1 MVRLAFLT
9 LLFFLVSA
17 ACYLAHDHFGHA
29 RTGALVVVSLTLS
42 YLGIYVRDG
51 LSSGLAY
58 WGLAYAAFAIIF
70 LGIGLIQSHAGCPT
84 LIGDCYQRSLPS
96 RLFEFKIFIG
106 FLLLATNGLAIIA
119 VLNNVRKLLS
129 SSNQNHE

>member
-1 MVRLAFLT
+1 MIRLTSLT
-9 LLFFLVSA
+9 LLFFMVSA
-17 ACYLAHDHFGHA
+17 ACFYSNDYFGYA

-58 WGLAYAAFAIIF
+58 WGLAYAAFAVVF
-70 LGIGLIQSHAGCPT
+70 LGIGLIQSHAGCTT
-84 LIGDCYQRSLPS
+84 LIGDCYQPSLPS
-96 RLFEFKIFIG
+96 RLFAFKIFIG

-119 VLNNVRKLLS
+119 ILNNVRKLLPHF
-129 SSNQNHE
+129 NQNNE